1 MTGEAPQP
9 EDILASTRA
18 SKILAAALLALAVI
32 PGLPVATEI
41 WFDGMASVLD
51 WPALF
56 NWFSAATLIAV
67 GLALR
72 LLLAPQLSGADIR
85 FRDGGL
91 EADIRRLLR
100 ARQQISL
107 GWAEIAEVQL
117 STASRSSDVIALIL
131 TTGERIEVP
140 TLFVQP
146 GTQQCLDRLRKSA
159 ALSGYVF
166 DPARGLNLLFY
177 RRQVWTVVPAS

>member
-1 MTGEAPQP
+1 
-9 EDILASTRA
+9 
-18 SKILAAALLALAVI
+18 
-32 PGLPVATEI
+32 
-41 WFDGMASVLD
+41 
-51 WPALF
+51 
-56 NWFSAATLIAV
+56 
-67 GLALR
+67 
-72 LLLAPQLSGADIR
+72 
-85 FRDGGL
+85 
-91 EADIRRLLR
+91 
-100 ARQQISL
+100 ISL